1 MFILLLW
8 LIAPILAFVIAFSFA
23 TLFPR
28 FCGYL
33 LGPAFLLSAAACFVA
48 FHDDIFR
55 PGGQSDAWPGNF
67 VPLIAGYGGVVW
79 CLFGVIL
86 LTRGLAVVRRLAE
99 NLPVAPRAPGNS
111 SQTSRPERF
120 SIPGSSRI
128 TPFQI
133 FVVAAAIEVFV
144 LVLIVS
150 L

>member
-8 LIAPILAFVIAFSFA
+8 LFAPILAFVIAFSFA

-33 LGPAFLLSAAACFVA
+33 LGPAFLLSAAICFVT
-48 FHDDIFR
+48 FHNDILR
-55 PGGQSDAWPGNF
+55 ASGQSDAWPANF
-67 VPLIAGYGGVVW
+67 VPLIVGYGGVVW

-86 LTRGLAVVRRLAE
+86 LARGLAVVRRLAE
-99 NLPVAPRAPGNS
+99 NSPVVSRAPGKS

-133 FVVAAAIEVFV
+133 FVVAAAMEVFV
-144 LVLIVS
+144 LVLIV
-150 L
+150 LL

>member
-1 MFILLLW
+1 MSILLLW
-8 LIAPILAFVIAFSFA
+8 IFAPILAFVIAFTFA

-28 FCGYL
+28 FCGYF
-33 LGPAFLLSAAACFVA
+33 LGPAFLLSAATFFVA
-48 FHDDIFR
+48 FQDDIIR
-55 PGGQSDAWPGNF
+55 SSGQSDAWPGNF

-79 CLFGVIL
+79 CLVGVIL

-111 SQTSRPERF
+111 LQTSRSERF

-144 LVLIVS
+144 LVLIVF

>member
-1 MFILLLW
+1 
-8 LIAPILAFVIAFSFA
+8 
-23 TLFPR
+23 
-28 FCGYL
+28 
-33 LGPAFLLSAAACFVA
+33 
-48 FHDDIFR
+48 
-55 PGGQSDAWPGNF
+55 
-67 VPLIAGYGGVVW
+67 VPLIAGYGGAVW

-86 LTRGLAVVRRLAE
+86 LIRGLAVVRRLAE
-99 NLPVAPRAPGNS
+99 NLPVAPRAQGNS

-144 LVLIVS
+144 LVLIVF

>member
-1 MFILLLW
+1 VFIVLLW
-8 LIAPILAFVIAFSFA
+8 LLAPLLAFVVAFSFA

-33 LGPAFLLSAAACFVA
+33 LGPAFLLSAAIFFVT

-55 PGGQSDAWPGNF
+55 SGGQSDAWPGNF

-79 CLFGVIL
+79 CVFGVIL
-86 LTRGLAVVRRLAE
+86 LTRGLAVVQRLAE
-99 NLPVAPRAPGNS
+99 NLPIAPRAPGNS
-111 SQTSRPERF
+111 SQTSGPERL
-120 SIPGSSRI
+120 SIPGPSRI

-133 FVVAAAIEVFV
+133 FVVASAIEVFI
-144 LVLIVS
+144 LVLIVF